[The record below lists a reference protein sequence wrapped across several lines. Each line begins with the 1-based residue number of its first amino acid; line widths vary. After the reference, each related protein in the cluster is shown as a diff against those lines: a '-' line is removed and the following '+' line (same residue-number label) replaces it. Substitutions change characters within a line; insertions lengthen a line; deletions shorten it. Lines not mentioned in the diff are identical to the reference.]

1 MTVTCMKKNMALLL
15 NLFLNLFR
23 PNFIEAF
30 SLKYFIKTYSDEVSG
45 NCLDVGC
52 GAMPYKQFFDHC
64 ESYVGLEYQ
73 SEIAKKSFS
82 PDFFYDGVTFPFESD
97 SFDSLVSFEVMEHVD
112 DIEVFFS
119 EIVRVLKPGG
129 KMIVSVPFCWMEHEK
144 PHDYRRYTKIGL
156 ERYLEKKGFEVELSR
171 KTTGALYSTL
181 ANFVIVLR
189 SKLRGIFSYLADIL
203 ILPLTLALHIV
214 GFIEWL
220 LESDD
225 DSYTS
230 TIVLAKFIGVP

>member
-1 MTVTCMKKNMALLL
+1 MHTSLSAIIKNI
-15 NLFLNLFR
+15 FKPGFV
-23 PNFIEAF
+23 EAF
-30 SLKYFIKTYSDEVSG
+30 TLKSLVRRFSVELSG
-45 NCLDVGC
+45 VCLDVGC
-52 GAMPYKQFFDHC
+52 GSMPYKQFFNQC
-64 ESYVGLEYQ
+64 ESYVGLEYE
-73 SEIAKKSFS
+73 SDIAKKSFS

-144 PHDYRRYTKIGL
+144 PNDYRRYTKIGL

>member
-1 MTVTCMKKNMALLL
+1 MSIYTFLFTLIKNI
-15 NLFLNLFR
+15 FK
-23 PNFIEAF
+23 PGYIEAF
-30 SLKYFIKTYSDEVSG
+30 ALRTSIREFSSELSG
-45 NCLDVGC
+45 VCLDVGC
-52 GAMPYKQFFDHC
+52 GSMPYKQFFNQC
-64 ESYVGLEYQ
+64 ESYVGLEYE
-73 SEIAKKSFS
+73 SDIAKKSFS

-144 PHDYRRYTKIGL
+144 PNDYRRYTKIGL

-220 LESDD
+220 LKSDD

-230 TIVLAKFIGVP
+230 TIVLAKFKGVQ